1 MPRDIGID
9 LGQTNTRVAWFG
21 GVEGPQILPNSDN
34 ERSTPTVVAMHA
46 GGQLL
51 AGRLALGIAATSPE
65 RAARGLVAR
74 LDNGS
79 PAIFEGKSYSPE
91 SLVAFFLRKLKTDAE
106 FRLNDTVARAF
117 VAVPP
122 TWNAAARERLC
133 DAGIEA
139 GLAILPVESSLA
151 AALAAGFRQSS
162 DRPRYVLVYD
172 LGGTN
177 FSVAV
182 LALEGASLRIRKTA
196 TITGVG
202 GAAFDQFLVD
212 YVAVLVEQQH
222 QVDPR
227 LHGRFMAELYKQA
240 EQAKIMLGAHRSA
253 DVHIAGMLRSPSG
266 SPLDVDVEIER
277 EEFERMLEDQ
287 VRSTLLATLSVVG
300 EACVPVEQLEAVVLT
315 GGSTCIPAV
324 RSAVQEFVGV
334 KKVVQNFDPMEG
346 IALGLAWMTGS
357 LSVQPQP
364 ADPASVVVVAA
375 APPAPRPQPHPVPA
389 PQEPPPAP
397 ESAQQPE
404 AKPEPSTPPAPAPE
418 PVEPVPAQEAQ
429 KEPPPAPA
437 PAAPEAPGA
446 TPPARPYARPP
457 SPRFSFPH
465 GWFWPLLFLSLI
477 GEIAALMKDTSAPG
491 TEQEAASLGLLVM
504 FFFTPFSVLLP
515 IFTYRLWSRIQD
527 GHTKISPARA
537 VGFMFIPL
545 VNWVWIAFAWG
556 GYAAALNGFRERHGL
571 SGRAS
576 RGVTRTFVAANGVL
590 WIFMFTP
597 VMSLGMLFFC
607 VTLLVFVAHTGR
619 LISDLRPARQER
631 RGTGGMPPRSGA
643 TLRRCPYCAEFIPA
657 DSPFCTFCSRDLS
670 VTAAGHSA
678 HGPRRKCPRCAEWI
692 MAEALVCRFCG
703 HRFDSGP

>member
-21 GVEGPQILPNSDN
+21 GAEGPQILPNSDN
-34 ERSTPTVVAMHA
+34 ERSTPTMVAMHA

-65 RAARGLVAR
+65 RAARDLVAR

-79 PAIFEGKSYSPE
+79 PAIIEGKSHSPE
-91 SLVAFFLRKLKTDAE
+91 SLVGFFLRKLKTDAE
-106 FRLNDTVARAF
+106 ARLNDTVSRAF

-151 AALAAGFRQSS
+151 AALAAGFRQPS

-182 LALEGASLRIRKTA
+182 LALEGASLGIRKTA

-266 SPLDVDVEIER
+266 TPLDVDVEIER
-277 EEFERMLEDQ
+277 EEFEWMLEDQ

-357 LSVQPQP
+357 LCVQPQP

-375 APPAPRPQPHPVPA
+375 APPAPRPRPHPVPA

-397 ESAQQPE
+397 
-404 AKPEPSTPPAPAPE
+404 APE
-418 PVEPVPAQEAQ
+418 SVEPVPAQEAQ
-429 KEPPPAPA
+429 KEPPPAPE
-437 PAAPEAPGA
+437 PAAPEAPA
-446 TPPARPYARPP
+446 APPPARPYARPP
-457 SPRFSFPH
+457 SPRLSFPH
-465 GWFWPLLFLSLI
+465 GWFWPLLILSLFS
-477 GEIAALMKDTSAPG
+477 ELAALMKDTPTPG
-491 TEQEAASLGLLVM
+491 TQQLETSLGMLVM

-571 SGRAS
+571 PGRAS
-576 RGVTRTFVAANGVL
+576 RGVTYTFVAANWAL
-590 WIFMFTP
+590 WLSMFTP
-597 VMSLGMLFFC
+597 VTSLGMLFFC
-607 VTLLVFVAHTGR
+607 VTCLVFVAHTGR
-619 LISDLRPARQER
+619 LISDLRPSRQEW
-631 RGTGGMPPRSGA
+631 RGTGGMPPRSDA
-643 TLRRCPYCAEFIPA
+643 ALKRCPYCAEFIPA
-657 DSPFCTFCSRDLS
+657 GSLFCTFCSRDLS
-670 VTAAGHSA
+670 VTAAGNSA